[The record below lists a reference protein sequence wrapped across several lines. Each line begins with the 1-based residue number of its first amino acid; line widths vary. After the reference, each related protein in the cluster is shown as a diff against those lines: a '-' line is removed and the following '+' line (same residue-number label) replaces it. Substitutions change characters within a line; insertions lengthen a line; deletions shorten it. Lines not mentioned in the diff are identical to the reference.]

1 MRIVLLFIYFILF
14 SKAALAQDERFF
26 RKLFSG
32 ELEKSFDTRD
42 QKKYSYNL
50 YTPEYA
56 LDLNNDKLS
65 EYLVAIR
72 RDSEDWLDIF
82 NSYKERIFQYR
93 FINSGP
99 NSSIYRVQRKMLDN
113 KTTLLLIYYF
123 EGENNYTISESSA
136 RIYLMTIPHNDLTKI
151 SIFKGPSIFEEY
163 RSLKHHYHIRDYHLG
178 VLDLNNDGTKEVMV
192 KYRNMSEVFFYLGDG
207 KWQSLRRN

>member
-1 MRIVLLFIYFILF
+1 VF
-14 SKAALAQDERFF
+14 AQDERFF

-65 EYLVAIR
+65 EYLVAVR

-93 FINSGP
+93 FVNSGP
-99 NSSIYRVQRKMLDN
+99 NSSIYRVQRKMLDQ

-123 EGENNYTISESSA
+123 EGENNYTIYESSA
-136 RIYLMTIPHNDLTKI
+136 RLYLMTIPHNDLTKI
-151 SIFKGPSIFEEY
+151 SIYKGPSIFEEY
-163 RSLKHHYHIRDYHLG
+163 RSLKQHYHIRDYQLG
-178 VLDLNNDGTKEVMV
+178 VLDLNNDGIKEVMV
-192 KYRNMSEVFFYLGDG
+192 KYRNMSEVYFYTGDG
-207 KWQSLRRN
+207 KWQSFRKD